1 MKKGMEENGQ
11 RTDPGTDGRQEQE
24 DAVLRGQ
31 LQQALDSVEP
41 DGEAR
46 ERMLRRIREKAAAR
60 QTADEPTPVSAP
72 EPARRRAGFWGQ
84 LLRYGLPTAA
94 CLCILMI
101 TLWRAPGLTSGKPGD
116 GGSREPATTPIV
128 RFVGPSGLDAAGL
141 SLSLPEGAGN
151 VSSTLVDGQIACVYF
166 VMDGKAYALYAS
178 RLEGDFFGLD
188 GDIVETEQITGTFS
202 AILQKVRPLLPSKE
216 NLIPSSPGEEATTS
230 AGEPAPVGIPGAYQA
245 VWEADGVRY
254 YLCATNGASADDVLT
269 VVRQLM
275 PGAET
280 GNEAE

>member
-116 GGSREPATTPIV
+116 GGDREPATTPIV

-166 VMDGKAYALYAS
+166 VMDGKAYALYA
-178 RLEGDFFGLD
+178 
-188 GDIVETEQITGTFS
+188 
-202 AILQKVRPLLPSKE
+202 
-216 NLIPSSPGEEATTS
+216 
-230 AGEPAPVGIPGAYQA
+230 
-245 VWEADGVRY
+245 
-254 YLCATNGASADDVLT
+254 
-269 VVRQLM
+269 
-275 PGAET
+275 
-280 GNEAE
+280 

>member
-101 TLWRAPGLTSGKPGD
+101 TL
-116 GGSREPATTPIV
+116 
-128 RFVGPSGLDAAGL
+128 
-141 SLSLPEGAGN
+141 
-151 VSSTLVDGQIACVYF
+151 
-166 VMDGKAYALYAS
+166 
-178 RLEGDFFGLD
+178 
-188 GDIVETEQITGTFS
+188 
-202 AILQKVRPLLPSKE
+202 
-216 NLIPSSPGEEATTS
+216 
-230 AGEPAPVGIPGAYQA
+230 
-245 VWEADGVRY
+245 
-254 YLCATNGASADDVLT
+254 
-269 VVRQLM
+269 
-275 PGAET
+275 
-280 GNEAE
+280 

>member
-1 MKKGMEENGQ
+1 
-11 RTDPGTDGRQEQE
+11 
-24 DAVLRGQ
+24 
-31 LQQALDSVEP
+31 
-41 DGEAR
+41 
-46 ERMLRRIREKAAAR
+46 
-60 QTADEPTPVSAP
+60 
-72 EPARRRAGFWGQ
+72 
-84 LLRYGLPTAA
+84 
-94 CLCILMI
+94 MI
-101 TLWRAPGLTSGKPGD
+101 TLWRAPGLTSGKPSD

-216 NLIPSSPGEEATTS
+216 NPIPSSPGEEATTS
-230 AGEPAPVGIPGAYQA
+230 AGEPSPVGIPGAYQA

>member
-101 TLWRAPGLTSGKPGD
+101 TLWRAPGLTSGKPSD

-178 RLEGDFFGLD
+178 RLEGDFFGPD
-188 GDIVETEQITGTFS
+188 GDIVENRADNGHVQRHPAKGAPASAEQ
-202 AILQKVRPLLPSKE
+202 
-216 NLIPSSPGEEATTS
+216 
-230 AGEPAPVGIPGAYQA
+230 GEPDSVEPGRGG
-245 VWEADGVRY
+245 DH
-254 YLCATNGASADDVLT
+254 LCG
-269 VVRQLM
+269 
-275 PGAET
+275 
-280 GNEAE
+280 

>member
-1 MKKGMEENGQ
+1 MKKGMEESGQ

-116 GGSREPATTPIV
+116 GSSREPATTPIV
-128 RFVGPSGLDAAGL
+128 RFVGPSGLDA
-141 SLSLPEGAGN
+141 PEMCPAHWWTGRSPACT
-151 VSSTLVDGQIACVYF
+151 SSWTVRHTPCTPRGWREISSGWTATSWRP
-166 VMDGKAYALYAS
+166 S
-178 RLEGDFFGLD
+178 R
-188 GDIVETEQITGTFS
+188 
-202 AILQKVRPLLPSKE
+202 
-216 NLIPSSPGEEATTS
+216 
-230 AGEPAPVGIPGAYQA
+230 
-245 VWEADGVRY
+245 
-254 YLCATNGASADDVLT
+254 
-269 VVRQLM
+269 
-275 PGAET
+275 
-280 GNEAE
+280 